1 MASHYKA
8 GRYLYWQYLLSLV
21 TPCPAL
27 DVRYMPCLVLPIHDK
42 AGHEPSQYG
51 QALSCHYKAC
61 WFVALAELDL
71 QVWSVL
77 FEGCEI

>member
-27 DVRYMPCLVLPIHDK
+27 DVRYMPCLVLPIHAK
-42 AGHEPSQYG
+42 AG
-51 QALSCHYKAC
+51 

>member
-1 MASHYKA
+1 MSRANTGQALYCHYKA
-8 GRYLYWQYLLSLV
+8 G
-21 TPCPAL
+21 
-27 DVRYMPCLVLPIHDK
+27 
-42 AGHEPSQYG
+42 
-51 QALSCHYKAC
+51 